1 MGAIHKSTKSVKKVY
16 APVAENKHLPFVNRE
31 ISWLAFNDRVLQ
43 EAYDPTVPLME
54 RIKFMGIFSNNLDEF
69 FKVRFATIDRMAN
82 LHMDSK
88 SIIGLN
94 YKKAISNIKSIVV
107 KQQERLTMLYHQV
120 LIPELAENKIFIINE
135 HQLNVT
141 RGAFVREYFRTK
153 ILPIMVPVMVD
164 NMNAFPIL
172 KDNSIYLI
180 VRLTKNSNEKFLKLA
195 LLEIPTS
202 ISRFLVLPE
211 TNNLKYIILIDDV
224 IRYCFDD
231 LFGIF
236 RADNYEAYTIKIS
249 RDAELDVYYNDLSEN
264 LIDVISKGLKRRKK
278 GKTIRFVYDAET
290 PANLLEFL
298 ISKLNLKK
306 EYMIPGGRYHNFKDF
321 IGFPTV
327 GENNLRYKKPSVIP
341 HKDLNLSGSFLT
353 ALKRKDILIHLPYQ
367 SFNHVL
373 HFLRESAI
381 DPNVVEIKITVYR
394 LAENSGIVNALINA
408 VKNGKKV
415 TVIMELQ
422 ARFDEKSNIDYANYL
437 SEEGVKVIQ
446 GVPKLK
452 VHSKMCLVI
461 RKEKGNLV
469 NYCNL
474 ATGNFNEK
482 TSTIY
487 SDFSLFT
494 SDLKIGAEV
503 DKLFKA
509 LEKNTVRGIFT
520 DLLVAPINMRKR
532 FIAMINQEIANA
544 KKGKKAAIT
553 LKMNSLV
560 DAEMIEK
567 LYEANNAGVQVNLI
581 IRGICSLVAGVKN
594 MSEKIHAISIVDK
607 YLEHSRVFIF
617 HNGGNEKMYVGSA
630 DWMTR
635 NLDHRVEVCF
645 PIKDRDLRKELKDIL
660 QIQLKDNTKAR
671 IIDHKNMNEYKPAG
685 SDKNYRTQ
693 VDTYLYLSQKNSLD
707 H

>member
-69 FKVRFATIDRMAN
+69 FRVRFATIDRMAN

-153 ILPIMVPVMVD
+153 ILPSMVPVMVD
-164 NMNAFPIL
+164 NMKVFPIL

-180 VRLTKNSNEKFLKLA
+180 VRLTKNSDEKFLKLA

-224 IRYCFDD
+224 IRYCLDD

-249 RDAELDVYYNDLSEN
+249 RDAELDVLYNDLSEN

-290 PANLLEFL
+290 PVNLLELL
-298 ISKLNLKK
+298 IAKLNLKK

-327 GENNLRYKKPSVIP
+327 GENNLRYKKTSVIP
-341 HKDLNLSGSFLT
+341 HKDLNLSASFLT

-422 ARFDEKSNIDYANYL
+422 ARFDEKSNIDYAHYL

-461 RKEKGNLV
+461 RKEQGNLV

-520 DLLVAPINMRKR
+520 ELLVAPVNMRKR
-532 FIAMINQEIANA
+532 FVAMINQEIANA

>member
-69 FKVRFATIDRMAN
+69 FRVRFATIDRMAN

-153 ILPIMVPVMVD
+153 ILPSMVPVMVD
-164 NMNAFPIL
+164 NMKVFPIL

-180 VRLTKNSNEKFLKLA
+180 VRLTKNSDEKFLKLA

-224 IRYCFDD
+224 IRYCLDD

-249 RDAELDVYYNDLSEN
+249 RDAELDVLYNDLSEN

-278 GKTIRFVYDAET
+278 GKTIRFVYDVET
-290 PANLLEFL
+290 PVNLLELL

-422 ARFDEKSNIDYANYL
+422 ARFDEKSNIDYAHYL

-461 RKEKGNLV
+461 RKEQGKLV

-520 DLLVAPINMRKR
+520 ELLVAPVNMRKR
-532 FIAMINQEIANA
+532 FVAMINQEIANA
-544 KKGKKAAIT
+544 KKGKKATIT

-617 HNGGNEKMYVGSA
+617 HNGGNEKMFVGSA